1 MTDFLR
7 AVARIWPPDDRTR
20 SPNIDI
26 ELISCCARII
36 QLTLYIILNVIKFMP
51 NLRFQLIATSIN
63 VSNLQTE
70 YNGFI
75 KGAAF
80 RLFRS
85 VLVYMMKY
93 KTFI

>member
-75 KGAAF
+75 KGAGHRAAF
-80 RLFRS
+80 R
-85 VLVYMMKY
+85 
-93 KTFI
+93 